1 MQCIHSRTTN
11 LCGLTRGY
19 YRNSTDGFPD
29 FSSIRMPLFNCLRI
43 WVLKNHQIPSESV
56 HAVQPTMS
64 GTSNICCVTPGMDR
78 VWPSGLDSNDLECR
92 SSQRK
97 IKLTSKCYVDLFE
110 ALDFAHFKEHFLERT
125 GLYQKHSS
133 ILESRY
139 TSEKCCRR
147 SSGEADDHT
156 VQQEWA
162 GLPRFSKFRSIMTST
177 WSYK

>member
-1 MQCIHSRTTN
+1 MRTNSWLLPKQYGWFSGLQFYSHATVQLSKN
-11 LCGLTRGY
+11 MSFEESPNTKWKRSCSATYNVWNFQHMLC
-19 YRNSTDGFPD
+19 NS
-29 FSSIRMPLFNCLRI
+29 
-43 WVLKNHQIPSESV
+43 
-56 HAVQPTMS
+56 
-64 GTSNICCVTPGMDR
+64 GMHR